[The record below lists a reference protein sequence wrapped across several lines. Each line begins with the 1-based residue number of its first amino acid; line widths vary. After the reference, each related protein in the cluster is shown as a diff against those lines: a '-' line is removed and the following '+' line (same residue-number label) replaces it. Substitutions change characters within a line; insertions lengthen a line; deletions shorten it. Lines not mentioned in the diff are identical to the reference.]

1 MSGDDPAK
9 DMPDEAARTTQ
20 PTITAVFELLR
31 EIKQSVDANNA
42 RLDAV
47 NARLDATNTRLDATD
62 GRLDEMEARHVREF
76 ASLNLRLDEMESRHA
91 RDFASLNARIDA
103 LAQEM
108 RDGFDR
114 LAAVIE
120 RNREHAEADYVK
132 FHRRLRDLE
141 SKVS

>member
-1 MSGDDPAK
+1 MSGDDPTSNL
-9 DMPDEAARTTQ
+9 PPEAAKTTQ

-42 RLDAV
+42 RLD
-47 NARLDATNTRLDATD
+47 
-62 GRLDEMEARHVREF
+62 
-76 ASLNLRLDEMESRHA
+76 EMESRHA
-91 RDFASLNARIDA
+91 RDFANLNARIDA
-103 LAQEM
+103 LTQEV

-114 LAAVIE
+114 LAAIIE

-132 FHRRLRDLE
+132 FNRRLRDLE